1 MPMSTVKFKTF
12 DVRPLLSQGVE
23 PFPEIR
29 RRVDALTPG
38 NGVAVVAPF
47 LPAPLIEM
55 LKSEGFG
62 SRVERRADG
71 AWAAFFWR
79 DNPA

>member
-1 MPMSTVKFKTF
+1 MSTVKFQTF
-12 DVRPLLSQGVE
+12 DVRPLLAQGVE
-23 PFPEIR
+23 PFTEIR
-29 RRVDALTPG
+29 RRVDGLTAG
-38 NGVAVVAPF
+38 AGVTIVAPF
-47 LPAPLIEM
+47 MPAPLIEK
-55 LKSEGFG
+55 LKSEGFS